1 MNNLNSVNNNGVPY
15 YFPADIAK
23 EGQQYVRISNFF
35 KTRVGDNGK
44 ILPFKWYDQGRVMN
58 VHGFIPFI
66 QGLIGKFSTDDN
78 DKVIMAPDASYRE
91 WQGSTANAHDGGF
104 IDYILEDQMFPQEGI
119 FKGHFGLKD
128 GNGNVLTSVNIIF
141 EVLGNDLRVG
151 ETVKYYVAEL
161 ENLKNQYKIEIQNAL
176 TDLQQKI
183 KSTIDKYEG
192 SIEFNIGALKK
203 LSATASSISA
213 ELDALDVTTKQDFT
227 NLRAEIVNRL
237 GSIQPEPVVY
247 ANIESLQKQYPN
259 GSSGVY
265 ITADD
270 RCLAYFDGSEWKK
283 GIQFGLDTMSLLE
296 RQKMELNVD
305 TAFALLDKVNGKT
318 VYNYYSDSIM
328 WNNDNRFTRICQL
341 PAGYQTWSI
350 ILKSQNG
357 TYPNLLIAELQDDN
371 TYLAKSVINLK
382 VGTGDKLLTSFNYN
396 VTNQN
401 TYAFIGGSSNIFQF
415 SSESVPANKF
425 IQVEFNS
432 VKLNEKMA
440 ASEISNTNL
449 AGINASIIGYQDTK
463 ATYTNLSNA
472 LLTQTTTNSDHYW
485 NVLNFQKGEYLDRAV
500 VKTDANDVTLEIRE
514 KVDGKYVL
522 KKHITASSYENGQGT
537 FNLNYLTENDGVL
550 FVSGHIFYSF
560 SDDGVLIEYNATPD
574 NLELSPTEN
583 VHTLMPRIDIYTEH
597 VDEKIPSLYSALS
610 HAAST
615 NVYNDLIAER
625 SHTIYSNLTRGDLT
639 LVPDLSRFSDHYW
652 NVLSFQKGDSLDRA
666 VVKSDA
672 NDVALEIRE
681 KINDKYVL
689 KKHITA
695 SSYEN
700 GKGTFKLNYLAEND
714 GVLFVTGSAHYTEGQ
729 LGTLLEY
736 VGSDSSDVS
745 VNSNVHVF
753 VWAMDV
759 YQSDSLISTIV
770 QNQIKKKEEQ
780 DEADL
785 VIKTTTQLPTKK
797 NWLPR
802 FIKSKSNFEL
812 SGRWYNKNIGGK
824 NYYVTNNCGAQI
836 NFLIQNATYF
846 TVDWKSMYQNDNA
859 RWAYSIDGNTFNSI
873 STSQTRV
880 DLSDESKHIVQIV
893 TDAVYQDLG
902 KWTDGNGFAFST
914 IESDGQT
921 IGLKNYD
928 PLIMYLGDSI
938 TEGIRTLGMDE
949 KGPGCSVLHAYSWL
963 SARQLNAHPYI
974 VGYGGTG
981 LYNHGS
987 FNTTDYAVDWMTQS
1001 VPEKELYPNLIVVNI
1016 GTNDGAIDDLKFSS
1030 LYSKLLQK
1038 LIIKYPGVLI
1048 ACMIPFNQTRRAV
1061 ITDTVA
1067 NIPNCITIDT
1077 QDWNI
1082 STTDGTH
1089 PDANGS
1095 LIAAARLASEL
1106 DKLSW
1111 RNNVFPEV
1119 NNLSGDQKE

>member
-1 MNNLNSVNNNGVPY
+1 MGEVNIVNNGKPY
-15 YFPADIAK
+15 FLRFDISK
-23 EGQQYVRISNFF
+23 EGGMSARITDYL
-35 KTRVGDNGK
+35 KTRVNDNGK
-44 ILPFKWYDQGRVMN
+44 KVPVKWFDQGMVMN
-58 VHGFIPFI
+58 VHGMSPFI
-66 QGLIGKFSTDDN
+66 QGGVGHYTTDENNELLPGPDVVYRDWQGTPADVTDDGM
-78 DKVIMAPDASYRE
+78 VYY
-91 WQGSTANAHDGGF
+91 T
-104 IDYILEDQMFPQEGI
+104 LEDQFFCKQGQFKGI
-119 FKGHFGLKD
+119 FGLRD
-128 GNGNVLTSVNIIF
+128 GNGNVFTSVNIIF

-151 ETVKYYVAEL
+151 ETVKYYVGEL
-161 ENLKNQYKIEIQNAL
+161 ENLKNQYKIEIQNSL
-176 TDLQQKI
+176 NELQQKI
-183 KSTIDKYEG
+183 KNTIDKYEG

-213 ELDALDVTTKQDFT
+213 ELEALDVTTKQDFT
-227 NLRAEIVNRL
+227 NLKSEIINRL

-247 ANIESLQKQYPN
+247 GNIETLQKKYPN

-270 RCLAYFDGSEWKK
+270 RCLAYFDGTQWQK
-283 GIQFGLDTMSLLE
+283 GIQFSLDTMSLME
-296 RQKMELNVD
+296 RKKMELNED
-305 TAFALLDKVNGKT
+305 AALALIDKTNGKT
-318 VYNYYSDSIM
+318 IYNYYSDAVM

-341 PAGYQTWSI
+341 PAGYQSWSI
-350 ILKSQNG
+350 ILKSQSG

-371 TYLAKSVINLK
+371 TYLAKSLINLK

-401 TYAFIGGSSNIFQF
+401 TYAFIGGSSKIFQF
-415 SSESVPANKF
+415 SSENVPTNKF
-425 IQVEFNS
+425 IQIEFSS
-432 VKLNEKMA
+432 VKLNSKMA
-440 ASEISNTNL
+440 SSEISSTNL
-449 AGINASIIGYQDTK
+449 AGINASIIGYRNTK

-485 NVLNFQKGEYLDRAV
+485 NVLNFQKDEYLDRAI

-522 KKHITASSYENGQGT
+522 KKHITASSYEDGKGT
-537 FNLNYLTENDGVL
+537 FKLNYLAENDGIL
-550 FVSGHIFYSF
+550 FISGHIFYDF
-560 SDDGVLIEYNATPD
+560 ADDGVLMEYNATLD
-574 NLELSPTEN
+574 DLDLSPTEN
-583 VHTLMPRIDIYTEH
+583 VNILMPRVDVYTEQAN
-597 VDEKIPSLYSALS
+597 EKTPSLYSALS

-615 NVYNDLIAER
+615 YVYNDLTAER
-625 SHTIYSNLTRGDLT
+625 SHAIYFNLDRGDLT

-672 NDVALEIRE
+672 NDVALEIQE

-745 VNSNVHVF
+745 VNSNSHVF

-802 FIKSKSNFEL
+802 LIKSKSTFEL
-812 SGRWYNKNIGGK
+812 SGRWYNKNIDGK

-836 NFLIQNATYF
+836 NFVIQNATYF
-846 TVDWKSMYQNDNA
+846 TVNWKSMYQNDNA
-859 RWAYSIDGNTFNSI
+859 RWAYSIDGSTFNSI

-987 FNTTDYAVDWMTQS
+987 FNTTDYAVDWMTQG
-1001 VPEKELYPNLIVVNI
+1001 VPEKELYPNLIVVNV

-1030 LYSKLLQK
+1030 LYSRLLQK

-1048 ACMIPFNQTRRAV
+1048 ACMIPFNQTRRKV
-1061 ITDTVA
+1061 IIDTVA
-1067 NIPNCITIDT
+1067 NMPNCVVIDT

-1095 LIAAARLASEL
+1095 LVAAARLANEL

-1111 RNNVFPEV
+1111 QTTVLPETS
-1119 NNLSGDQKE
+1119 NLNEGSKE

>member
-1 MNNLNSVNNNGVPY
+1 MNNLNSINNNGVPY

-23 EGQQYVRISNFF
+23 EGGQYVRISNFF
-35 KTRVGDNGK
+35 KARVGDNGK
-44 ILPFKWYDQGRVMN
+44 VLPFKWYDQGRVMN

-78 DKVIMAPDASYRE
+78 DEVIMAPDASYRE
-91 WQGSTANAHDGGF
+91 WQGSTTNAHDGGF

-161 ENLKNQYKIEIQNAL
+161 EKLKNQYKVEIKNSL
-176 TDLQQKI
+176 NELQQKI
-183 KSTIDKYEG
+183 KNTIDKYEG

-213 ELDALDVTTKQDFT
+213 ELEALDVTTKQDFT
-227 NLRAEIVNRL
+227 NLKSEIINRL

-247 ANIESLQKQYPN
+247 ANIEALQKKYPN

-270 RCLAYFDGSEWKK
+270 RCLAYFDGTQWRK
-283 GIQFGLDTMSLLE
+283 GIQFSLDTMSLME
-296 RQKMELNVD
+296 RKKMELNED
-305 TAFALLDKVNGKT
+305 AALSLIDKANGKA
-318 VYNYYSDSIM
+318 VYNYYSDSVT
-328 WNNDNRFTRICQL
+328 WNNDNKFTRICQL
-341 PAGYQTWSI
+341 PSGYQTWSI

-357 TYPNLLIAELQDDN
+357 AYPNLLIAELQDDG
-371 TYLAKSVINLK
+371 TYLAKSLINLK
-382 VGTGDKLLTSFNYN
+382 AGTGEKLLNSFNYN

-401 TYAFIGGSSNIFQF
+401 TYAFIGGSNNIFQF
-415 SSESVPANKF
+415 SSEGVPTSKF
-425 IQVEFNS
+425 VQVEFSS

-440 ASEISNTNL
+440 ALETSNTNL
-449 AGINASIIGYQDTK
+449 AGINASIIGYRDTTV
-463 ATYTNLSNA
+463 TYTNLSNA
-472 LLTQTTTNSDHYW
+472 LLTQVTDKADHYW
-485 NVLNFQKGEYLDRAV
+485 SVLDFKKGEYLDHAV
-500 VKTDANDVTLEIRE
+500 VKSDANDVSLEIRE
-514 KVDGKYVL
+514 KINGKYVL
-522 KKHITASSYENGQGT
+522 KKHVTSSSRKDGLIT
-537 FNLNYLTENDGVL
+537 FDLNYLTENDGVL
-550 FVSGHIFYSF
+550 FISGHIFYGF
-560 SDDGVLIEYNATPD
+560 SDDGVLMEYNATLD
-574 NLELSPTEN
+574 DLDLSPTEN
-583 VHTLMPRIDIYTEH
+583 AHPLMPRIDIYTEH
-597 VDEKIPSLYSALS
+597 ATEKTPSLYSALS

-615 NVYNDLIAER
+615 YVYNDLTAER
-625 SHTIYSNLTRGDLT
+625 SHAIYSNLDRGDLT
-639 LVPDLSRFSDHYW
+639 HVPDSSRFSDHYW

-666 VVKSDA
+666 VVRSDA
-672 NDVALEIRE
+672 NNVALEIRE
-681 KINDKYVL
+681 KIHDKYVL

-695 SSYEN
+695 SSYED

-736 VGSDSSDVS
+736 DGSNSSDVG
-745 VNSNVHVF
+745 VNSDFHVL
-753 VWAMDV
+753 VWSMDV

-780 DEADL
+780 DEANL

-802 FIKSKSNFEL
+802 LIKSKSTFEL
-812 SGRWYNKNIGGK
+812 SGRWYNKNIDGK
-824 NYYVTNNCGAQI
+824 NYYVTNNCGSQI
-836 NFLIQNATYF
+836 NFVIQNATYF
-846 TVDWKSMYQNDNA
+846 TVNWKSMYQNDNA
-859 RWAYSIDGNTFNSI
+859 RWAYSIDGSTFNSI

-880 DLSDESKHIVQIV
+880 DLSDDSKHIVQIV
-893 TDAVYQDLG
+893 TDAIYQDLG

-921 IGLKNYD
+921 IGLKNYN

-938 TEGIRTLGMDE
+938 TEGIRTLSMDE

-1030 LYSKLLQK
+1030 LYTKLLEK

-1048 ACMIPFNQTRRAV
+1048 ACMIPFNQTRRKV
-1061 ITDTVA
+1061 IIDTVA
-1067 NIPNCITIDT
+1067 NTPNCVVIDT

-1089 PDANGS
+1089 PDTNGS
-1095 LIAAARLASEL
+1095 VVAAARLANEL
-1106 DKLSW
+1106 DKLTW
-1111 RNNVFPEV
+1111 QTTVFPET
-1119 NNLSGDQKE
+1119 NNLNEGSKE

>member
-1 MNNLNSVNNNGVPY
+1 MGEVNIVNNGKPY
-15 YFPADIAK
+15 FFRFDIAK
-23 EGQQYVRISNFF
+23 EGGMSARITDYL
-35 KTRVGDNGK
+35 KTRVNDNGK
-44 ILPFKWYDQGRVMN
+44 KVPVKWFDQGVVMN
-58 VHGFIPFI
+58 VHGMSPFI
-66 QGLIGKFSTDDN
+66 QGGVGHYTPDDNNELLPGPDVVYRDWQGTPADVTDDGM
-78 DKVIMAPDASYRE
+78 VYY
-91 WQGSTANAHDGGF
+91 T
-104 IDYILEDQMFPQEGI
+104 LEDQFFCKQGQFKGI
-119 FKGHFGLKD
+119 FGLRD
-128 GNGNVLTSVNIIF
+128 SNGNVFSSVNIIF
-141 EVLGNDLRVG
+141 EIQGNDFRIHQTTEYYVG
-151 ETVKYYVAEL
+151 EL
-161 ENLKNQYKIEIQNAL
+161 EKLKNQYKVEIQNSL
-176 TDLQQKI
+176 NELQQKI
-183 KSTIDKYEG
+183 KNTIDKYEG

-213 ELDALDVTTKQDFT
+213 ELDALDVTTKQDFK
-227 NLRAEIVNRL
+227 NLKSEIINRL
-237 GSIQPEPVVY
+237 GNIQPEPVVY
-247 ANIESLQKQYPN
+247 ADIEALQKKYPN

-270 RCLAYFDGSEWKK
+270 RCLAYFDGAQWKK
-283 GIQFGLDTMSLLE
+283 GIQFSLDTMSLME
-296 RQKMELNVD
+296 RKKMELNED
-305 TAFALLDKVNGKT
+305 AALSLIDKVNGKT

-425 IQVEFNS
+425 IQVELNS

-449 AGINASIIGYQDTK
+449 AGINASIIGYRDTK

-472 LLTQTTTNSDHYW
+472 LLTQTTTNSDHFW
-485 NVLNFQKGEYLDRAV
+485 NVLSFHRGEYLGHAV
-500 VKTDANDVTLEIRE
+500 VKTDANDVSLEIRE
-514 KVDGKYVL
+514 KINGKYVL
-522 KKHITASSYENGQGT
+522 KKHVTASSYKDGQRT
-537 FNLNYLTENDGVL
+537 FDLNYLTENDGVL
-550 FVSGHIFYSF
+550 FISGHIFYSF
-560 SDDGVLIEYNATPD
+560 SADGVLIEYNATPD

-583 VHTLMPRIDIYTEH
+583 AHTLMPRIDIYTEH

-689 KKHITA
+689 KKHVTA

-700 GKGTFKLNYLAEND
+700 GQGTFKLNYLAEND

-770 QNQIKKKEEQ
+770 QKQIKKKEEQ

-802 FIKSKSNFEL
+802 LIKSKSTFEL
-812 SGRWYNKNIGGK
+812 SGRWYNKNIDGK

-836 NFLIQNATYF
+836 NFVIQNATYF
-846 TVDWKSMYQNDNA
+846 TVNWKSMYQNDNA

-873 STSQTRV
+873 STSNTRV
-880 DLSDESKHIVQIV
+880 DLSDNSKHIIQIV
-893 TDAVYQDLG
+893 TDAIYQDVG

-914 IESDGQT
+914 IESDGQ
-921 IGLKNYD
+921 INGLKNYN
-928 PLIMYLGDSI
+928 PLIMYFGDSI

-1048 ACMIPFNQTRRAV
+1048 ACMIPFNQTRRKV
-1061 ITDTVA
+1061 IIDTVA
-1067 NIPNCITIDT
+1067 NTPNCVVIDT
-1077 QDWNI
+1077 QDWDI

-1089 PDANGS
+1089 PDAAGS
-1095 LIAAARLASEL
+1095 LIAAARLANEL
-1106 DKLSW
+1106 DRISW
-1111 RNNVFPEV
+1111 RNNVFPET
-1119 NNLSGDQKE
+1119 NNLSGEQKE

>member
-1 MNNLNSVNNNGVPY
+1 MNNLNSINNNGVPY

-23 EGQQYVRISNFF
+23 EGDQYVRISNFF

-44 ILPFKWYDQGRVMN
+44 VLPFKWYDQGRVMN

-66 QGLIGKFSTDDN
+66 KGSIGKFSTDDN
-78 DKVIMAPDASYRE
+78 DEVIMAPDASYRE

-104 IDYILEDQMFPQEGI
+104 MDYILEDQMFPQEGI

-161 ENLKNQYKIEIQNAL
+161 ENLKNQYKSEIQNAL

-213 ELDALDVTTKQDFT
+213 ELDALDVTTKQDFA
-227 NLRAEIVNRL
+227 NLKAEIVNRL

-270 RCLAYFDGSEWKK
+270 RCLAYFDGTEWKK
-283 GIQFGLDTMSLLE
+283 GIQFSLDTMSLLE
-296 RQKMELNVD
+296 RQKMEFNENTELSLLNK
-305 TAFALLDKVNGKT
+305 ANGKT
-318 VYNYYSDSIM
+318 VYNYYSDSVM
-328 WNNDNRFTRICQL
+328 WNKDTRLTRFCQL
-341 PAGYQTWSI
+341 PAGYQSWNI

-357 TYPNLLIAELQDDN
+357 TTPYLLIAELQDDN
-371 TYLAKSVINLK
+371 TYLAKTVIKLK

-396 VTNQN
+396 VTNNN
-401 TYAFIGGSSNIFQF
+401 TYAFIGGNSNTFQF
-415 SSESVPANKF
+415 SFESLPANKF
-425 IQVEFNS
+425 IQIEFNS
-432 VKLNEKMA
+432 LKLNGKMA

-449 AGINASIIGYQDTK
+449 AGINASIIGYKETK
-463 ATYTNLSNA
+463 ANYTNLSNA
-472 LLTQTTTNSDHYW
+472 LLMQTTTNSDHYW

-500 VKTDANDVTLEIRE
+500 VKTDNNDVTLEIRE
-514 KVDGKYVL
+514 KDDGKYVL
-522 KKHITASSYENGQGT
+522 KKHVTASSYENGQGT
-537 FNLNYLTENDGVL
+537 FDLNYLAENDGVL
-550 FVSGHIFYSF
+550 FIAGHIFYDF
-560 SDDGVLIEYNATPD
+560 SDDGVLLEYNATPD

-583 VHTLMPRIDIYTEH
+583 LHTLMPRIDIYTEH
-597 VDEKIPSLYSALS
+597 AADKTPSLYNALS

-615 NVYNDLIAER
+615 YVYNNLTAEN
-625 SHTIYSNLTRGDLT
+625 SHAIYSNLSRADLT
-639 LVPDLSRFSDHYW
+639 LVPDLSRFSNHYW
-652 NVLSFQKGDSLDRA
+652 GVLSFQEGDTLDRA

-672 NDVALEIRE
+672 NDVSLEIKE

-689 KKHITA
+689 IKHVTA

-700 GKGTFKLNYLAEND
+700 GQGTFDLHYLAKND
-714 GVLFVTGSAHYTEGQ
+714 GVLFVAGSAHYTEGQ
-729 LGTLLEY
+729 VGTLLEY
-736 VGSDSSDVS
+736 DGSDTSTVS
-745 VNSNVHVF
+745 VNSKAHIF
-753 VWAMDV
+753 IWAMDV
-759 YQSDSLISTIV
+759 YQSDPLLNTIV
-770 QNQIKKKEEQ
+770 KRQIKGVEEQ
-780 DEADL
+780 DKEDL
-785 VIKTTTQLPTKK
+785 IAKTANQLTTKK

-802 FIKSKSNFEL
+802 LIKSETTFEL
-812 SGRWYNKNIGGK
+812 SGRWYTKNIDGK
-824 NYYVTNNCGAQI
+824 KYYVTNNCGAQI
-836 NFLIQNATYF
+836 NFAIKNASYF
-846 TVDWKSMYQNDNA
+846 EIDWKSMYQGDNA
-859 RWAYSIDGNTFNSI
+859 RWAYSIDGGTFNSI
-873 STSQTRV
+873 STSNTRV
-880 DLSDESKHIVQIV
+880 DLQDDSKHIVQVV
-893 TDAVYQDLG
+893 TDAIYQDLG
-902 KWTDGNGFAFST
+902 KWTDGNGFAFSSIVT
-914 IESDGQT
+914 DGQT
-921 IGLKNYD
+921 TGLKNYD

-938 TEGIRTLGMDE
+938 TEGIRTLSMDE
-949 KGPGCSVLHAYSWL
+949 KGSGCSVLHAYSWL

-987 FNTTDYAVDWMTQS
+987 FNTTDYAVDWMTQG
-1001 VPEKELYPNLIVVNI
+1001 VAEKELRPNLIVINV
-1016 GTNDGAIDDLKFSS
+1016 GTNDGVIDDIKFSN

-1038 LIIKYPGVLI
+1038 LTVKYPGVLI
-1048 ACMIPFNQTRRAV
+1048 ACMIPFNQTRRKV
-1061 ITDTVA
+1061 IIDTVVD
-1067 NIPNCITIDT
+1067 IPNCIVIDT

-1089 PDANGS
+1089 PDTNGS
-1095 LIAAARLASEL
+1095 LVAAARLANEL
-1106 DKLSW
+1106 DKHSW
-1111 RNNVFPEV
+1111 KTTVFPET
-1119 NNLSGDQKE
+1119 NNLNEGS

>member
-1 MNNLNSVNNNGVPY
+1 
-15 YFPADIAK
+15 
-23 EGQQYVRISNFF
+23 
-35 KTRVGDNGK
+35 
-44 ILPFKWYDQGRVMN
+44 
-58 VHGFIPFI
+58 
-66 QGLIGKFSTDDN
+66 
-78 DKVIMAPDASYRE
+78 
-91 WQGSTANAHDGGF
+91 
-104 IDYILEDQMFPQEGI
+104 
-119 FKGHFGLKD
+119 
-128 GNGNVLTSVNIIF
+128 
-141 EVLGNDLRVG
+141 
-151 ETVKYYVAEL
+151 
-161 ENLKNQYKIEIQNAL
+161 
-176 TDLQQKI
+176 
-183 KSTIDKYEG
+183 
-192 SIEFNIGALKK
+192 
-203 LSATASSISA
+203 
-213 ELDALDVTTKQDFT
+213 
-227 NLRAEIVNRL
+227 
-237 GSIQPEPVVY
+237 
-247 ANIESLQKQYPN
+247 
-259 GSSGVY
+259 
-265 ITADD
+265 
-270 RCLAYFDGSEWKK
+270 
-283 GIQFGLDTMSLLE
+283 MSLLE
-296 RQKMELNVD
+296 RQKIELNVD

-425 IQVEFNS
+425 IQIDFNAVS
-432 VKLNEKMA
+432 LNAKMA

-449 AGINASIIGYQDTK
+449 AGINASIIGYKKTK
-463 ATYTNLSNA
+463 ANYTNLSNA

-485 NVLNFQKGEYLDRAV
+485 NVLNFQKDEYLDRAV
-500 VKTDANDVTLEIRE
+500 VKTDANDVT
-514 KVDGKYVL
+514 
-522 KKHITASSYENGQGT
+522 
-537 FNLNYLTENDGVL
+537 
-550 FVSGHIFYSF
+550 
-560 SDDGVLIEYNATPD
+560 
-574 NLELSPTEN
+574 
-583 VHTLMPRIDIYTEH
+583 
-597 VDEKIPSLYSALS
+597 
-610 HAAST
+610 
-615 NVYNDLIAER
+615 
-625 SHTIYSNLTRGDLT
+625 
-639 LVPDLSRFSDHYW
+639 
-652 NVLSFQKGDSLDRA
+652 
-666 VVKSDA
+666 
-672 NDVALEIRE
+672 LEIRE

-695 SSYEN
+695 SSYED

-729 LGTLLEY
+729 PGTLLEY

-770 QNQIKKKEEQ
+770 KNQIKKKEEQ

-802 FIKSKSNFEL
+802 LIKSKSTFEL
-812 SGRWYNKNIGGK
+812 SGRWYNKNIDGQK
-824 NYYVTNNCGAQI
+824 YYVTNNCGAQI
-836 NFLIQNATYF
+836 NFVIQNATYF
-846 TVDWKSMYQNDNA
+846 TVNWKSMYQNDNA
-859 RWAYSIDGNTFNSI
+859 RWAYSIDGSTFNSI

-893 TDAVYQDLG
+893 TDAIYQDIG
-902 KWTDGNGFAFST
+902 KWTAGNGFAFST

-921 IGLKNYD
+921 TGLKNYN

-963 SARQLNAHPYI
+963 SAKQLNAHPYI
-974 VGYGGTG
+974 AGYGGTG

-987 FNTTDYAVDWMTQS
+987 FNTTDYAVDWMTQG
-1001 VPEKELYPNLIVVNI
+1001 VPEKELYPNLIVVNV

-1030 LYSKLLQK
+1030 LYTKLLDK
-1038 LIIKYPGVLI
+1038 LLIKYPGVTI
-1048 ACMIPFNQTRRAV
+1048 ACMIPFNQTRRKV
-1061 ITDTVA
+1061 IIDTVVD
-1067 NIPNCITIDT
+1067 IPNCVVIDT
-1077 QDWNI
+1077 QYWNI